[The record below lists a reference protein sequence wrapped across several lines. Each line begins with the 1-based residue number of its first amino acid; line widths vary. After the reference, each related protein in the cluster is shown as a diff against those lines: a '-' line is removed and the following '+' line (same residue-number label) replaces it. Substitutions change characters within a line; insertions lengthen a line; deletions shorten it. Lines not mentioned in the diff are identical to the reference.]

1 MTNYI
6 HLDSQSPVQRHYPE
20 AANAAP
26 QTAAVTPRDCS
37 DFARIPF
44 SSLLYYILVGDDA
57 LPA

>member
-6 HLDSQSPVQRHYPE
+6 HLDSQSTVPRHYPKG
-20 AANAAP
+20 ANAAP

-37 DFARIPF
+37 DLARIPF
-44 SSLLYYILVGDDA
+44 SSLLYYILVVDDA